1 MAPEVVAKAVP
12 ALHSYDLRSWSD
24 RAEVLRGRTLDGSDN
39 VIPDD
44 LIQAAIALDWPRFC
58 QDYAHRIAACM
69 SIAIGTP
76 YEVGAEGES
85 GLDRFEPLLDLPSP
99 EAWSLQQVEHYHE
112 YTTDNAIEAI
122 RRVEPYALSLSR
134 EVGVR
139 TYERHVRTEAV
150 RQDNARSLSMGLERK
165 GAYLVLYAKTL
176 ERVRVE
182 VRFQQEPAAIAGLR
196 STEYAGSPN
205 GMANLLRGTS
215 ADAARRLAQ
224 WVSEFHESIPRGR
237 PTHKLVV
244 LIAKLSTVCGNGPL
258 LTKVLAIL
266 LAHGGI
272 IRTGHTD
279 IDPLIPQMIKHRL
292 IVRVR
297 SGRAR
302 NVVHYRLWRDYAA
315 IVRSIRALE
324 EVDPA
329 MGSPR
334 FPP

>member
-1 MAPEVVAKAVP
+1 
-12 ALHSYDLRSWSD
+12 
-24 RAEVLRGRTLDGSDN
+24 
-39 VIPDD
+39 
-44 LIQAAIALDWPRFC
+44 
-58 QDYAHRIAACM
+58 M
-69 SIAIGTP
+69 SRAIGTP

-85 GLDRFEPLLDLPSP
+85 GADRNEFLLVLPAP
-99 EAWSLQQVEHYHE
+99 DIWSLRQVEHYHE
-112 YTTDNAIEAI
+112 YTTDNAIEAV
-122 RRVEPYALSLSR
+122 RRIEPYALSLSR

-150 RQDNARSLSMGLERK
+150 RQDNARSLSMGLGRK
-165 GAYLVLYAKTL
+165 RAYLVLYAKTL
-176 ERVRVE
+176 ERIRME

-196 STEYAGSPN
+196 STEYEGSPN
-205 GMANLLRGTS
+205 GMADLLQGTS
-215 ADAARRLAQ
+215 TDAAGRLAQ
-224 WVSEFHESIPRGR
+224 WISEFHESIPRGR

-244 LIAKLSTVCGNGPL
+244 LIAKLSAVCGTGPL

-297 SGRAR
+297 SGRTR

-329 MGSPR
+329 LGAQH